1 MSTLIIKQ
9 IREKKKLSKE
19 YIAIEMEISLNE
31 YNKIE
36 AGQVD
41 LKLSKFSKLV
51 KALRIES
58 NDFFSNPRF
67 SICVLFLS
75 NYCSI

>member
-1 MSTLIIKQ
+1 MMSTLIIRK

-36 AGQVD
+36 TGQVD
-41 LKLSKFSKLV
+41 LKLSKLSKLV
-51 KALRIES
+51 KALRIE
-58 NDFFSNPRF
+58 NYDLFKYQDF
-67 SICVLFLS
+67 
-75 NYCSI
+75 

>member
-9 IREKKKLSKE
+9 IREKKNLSKE

-51 KALRIES
+51 KALRMEN
-58 NDFFSNPRF
+58 NDFFLNPGVPA
-67 SICVLFLS
+67 CVLFLS
-75 NYCSI
+75 NFCSL